1 MSRWFRVVLVLR
13 PKDFA
18 PLLSG
23 VVFLM
28 VLLVSAVRSHQTDP
42 QPIDALTYDYGEK
55 KMDLVEVCESIPQ
68 PKDKP
73 PIPFLVG
80 KEMCYWVE
88 KEVK

>member
-1 MSRWFRVVLVLR
+1 MLILR

-28 VLLVSAVRSHQTDP
+28 VLLVSAVRSHQKDP
-42 QPIDALTYDYGEK
+42 QPIDALTYDYGDRQ
-55 KMDLVEVCESIPQ
+55 MDLVEVCESIPQ
-68 PKDKP
+68 PKGKP

-88 KEVK
+88 REVK

>member
-1 MSRWFRVVLVLR
+1 
-13 PKDFA
+13 
-18 PLLSG
+18 
-23 VVFLM
+23 M

-68 PKDKP
+68 PKDN
-73 PIPFLVG
+73 PIPFLEG